1 MGLNAGTMPDK
12 ILKMGLIG
20 AGAIARQAYL
30 PLLKDVPGL
39 KLTAIVEPDK
49 KIRANLTGRYPLTYL
64 GDDLNAAME
73 HMDAVIICVPNFL
86 HYHVAKLCLEKEKH
100 VLCEKPVCTKVA
112 DAEELVRTA
121 KEKSLV
127 FTVAHIRRFHPAVK
141 KIKDMIVGNSLGVL
155 KGFDFRE
162 GTVFNWP
169 TVTGFLFDKEK
180 AGGGVLMDIGVHLL
194 DLLFWWIDECVS
206 SIQYADDNLGGVEAT
221 AEIQMTF
228 KNGIAGRVKLTRLS
242 VLENFYTLY
251 FEKGDISWNPFM
263 PRRIYIRKTNE
274 RMTSLTMG
282 RGIPFKDLLRDFS
295 SAIRD
300 KRPPFIK
307 GEEAVKALQF
317 IAACYSSRQPIPMT
331 WLKTQALI

>member
-1 MGLNAGTMPDK
+1 MSLNAGTMPEK
-12 ILKMGLIG
+12 ILKIGLIG

-39 KLTAIVEPDK
+39 KLTAVVEPDK
-49 KIRANLTGRYPLTYL
+49 KIRDSLTGQYPLTYL
-64 GDDLNAAME
+64 GDDLNTAME

-86 HYHVAKLCLEKEKH
+86 HYHVAKLCLEKGKH

-112 DAEELVRTA
+112 DGEDLVRTA
-121 KEKSLV
+121 QENSLV
-127 FTVAHIRRFHPAVK
+127 FTVAHVRRFHPAVK
-141 KIKDMIVGNSLGVL
+141 KIKDIIAGNSLGVL

-194 DLLFWWIDECVS
+194 DLLFWWIDEEVS
-206 SIQYADDNLGGVEAT
+206 SMQYTDDNLGGVEAT
-221 AEIQMTF
+221 AEIKMTF
-228 KNGIAGRVKLTRLS
+228 KNGISGHVKLTRLS
-242 VLENFYTLY
+242 VLKNFYTLY
-251 FEKGDISWNPFM
+251 LEKGAISWNPFM

-274 RMTSLTMG
+274 KMTSLTM
-282 RGIPFKDLLRDFS
+282 RSGIAVRDLLRDFS
-295 SAIRD
+295 LAIRD
-300 KRPPFIK
+300 KRPPLIN

-317 IAACYSSRQPIPMT
+317 IEGCYASRQSIPMS
-331 WLKTQALI
+331 WLKVPAFL